1 MSNRTSNQQAA
12 SRANG
17 AKSHGPTT
25 DAGKA
30 RSSRNALQHGLN
42 SATVVLPH
50 EDRAAFE
57 SLRQSYF
64 DRFQPADQFEADL
77 VERLAATTWRLNRVT
92 QMETTLLDNERV
104 RRRDQFHELFSNTT
118 AEDEQAYAFER
129 CATES
134 HGLQLLL
141 RYEIQFN
148 RQFDRTLKQLQ
159 ALQNNRPQPAAPTPQ
174 PNLRNEPEPAP
185 APGPDPAPPPA
196 PPDLATQQKPPIQCG
211 ILVHDSPQ
219 AAKGPSAALDVRQ

>member
-1 MSNRTSNQQAA
+1 MSNRASNQRSAAQSAA

-17 AKSHGPTT
+17 AKSHGPATPE
-25 DAGKA
+25 GRA

-57 SLRQSYF
+57 RLRQSYF

-77 VERLAATTWRLNRVT
+77 VERLAATTWRLNRIT

-159 ALQNNRPQPAAPTPQ
+159 ALQNNRPLPSAPAPQ
-174 PNLRNEPEPAP
+174 PDLRNEPEPA
-185 APGPDPAPPPA
+185 APETQFTPPTPSILPPSQPIPPQPLSAGPPNQPENRR
-196 PPDLATQQKPPIQCG
+196 IC
-211 ILVHDSPQ
+211 
-219 AAKGPSAALDVRQ
+219 R